1 LNLIV
6 TGATPACKNPAETIG
21 KQKKKNKPR
30 WGQPAGSTKKPNE
43 MNNEITTTQTGAVV
57 NSQPKKGLRGLLEG
71 EQFKN
76 AIAAA
81 LPKHLPAERFIRV
94 AITAMT
100 RTPKLADCDQ
110 ASFFNSLLT
119 LSQCGIEPDGRR
131 AYLIPYENRKRG
143 VTECQLIISY
153 MGLLELAMRTGEISN
168 VHADKIC
175 DNDIF
180 EYDRGQIGR
189 HQIDFRRPRG
199 SAYAYYAICRFKDG
213 TEKAEVM
220 TLEEVE
226 AIRNRSRAG
235 NSGPWVTDFDEMAKK
250 TAFRRLSKWLP
261 LSSEYRDALDKD
273 ADQLPSIQATIE
285 KPAAVK
291 PVFTRPP
298 RQTPVL
304 EQTLEL
310 ATEIEIPEEPAPAP
324 KPRASKEVVE
334 ESFAEIET
342 DTPQKQLAI
351 ALRDA
356 LVPEGGFMSALKN
369 KLPGAKKASTI
380 SELSDELASQALNK
394 FNSIIEE
401 IE

>member
-1 LNLIV
+1 
-6 TGATPACKNPAETIG
+6 
-21 KQKKKNKPR
+21 
-30 WGQPAGSTKKPNE
+30 
-43 MNNEITTTQTGAVV
+43 MNSEIQAQNGAVV
-57 NSQPKKGLRGLLEG
+57 NSQPKKGLRSLLEG

-76 AIAAA
+76 AITAA

-131 AYLIPYENRKRG
+131 AYLIPFENRKRG

-175 DNDIF
+175 ENDIF

-189 HQIDFRRPRG
+189 HQIDFKRPRG
-199 SAYAYYAICRFKDG
+199 RAYAYYALCRFKDG

-250 TAFRRLSKWLP
+250 TVFRRLSKWLP
-261 LSSEYRDALDKD
+261 ISSEYRDALDKD
-273 ADQLPSIQATIE
+273 ADQLPAIQGMVVE
-285 KPAAVK
+285 KPAQAK
-291 PVFTRPP
+291 PVFTRPAAP
-298 RQTPVL
+298 P
-304 EQTLEL
+304 
-310 ATEIEIPEEPAPAP
+310 PAPALELEMDDIPMDTAEASAAAAP
-324 KPRASKEVVE
+324 KNRAAKPATEDDLPAFE
-334 ESFAEIET
+334 P
-342 DTPQKQLAI
+342 DTPQKALSLA
-351 ALRDA
+351 LSDA
-356 LVPEGGFMSALKN
+356 SVSEADFMKALKR
-369 KLPGAKKASTI
+369 LVGSAVKKSTI
-380 SELSDELASQALNK
+380 SELSDEVAAQAITDIDYIIAN
-394 FNSIIEE
+394 IEE
-401 IE
+401 AK

>member
-1 LNLIV
+1 M
-6 TGATPACKNPAETIG
+6 
-21 KQKKKNKPR
+21 
-30 WGQPAGSTKKPNE
+30 S
-43 MNNEITTTQTGAVV
+43 NEITTTQSGAVV
-57 NSQPKKGLRGLLEG
+57 NQPPKKGLRGLLEG

-76 AIAAA
+76 AITAA
-81 LPKHLPAERFIRV
+81 LPKHLPADRFIRV

-153 MGLLELAMRTGEISN
+153 MGLLELAMRTGEVSN

-175 DNDIF
+175 ENDIF

-199 SAYAYYAICRFKDG
+199 NAYAYYALCRFKDG

-226 AIRNRSRAG
+226 AIRSRSRAG

-261 LSSEYRDALDKD
+261 ISSEYRDALDKD
-273 ADQLPSIQATIE
+273 ADQLPAMQATIE
-285 KPAAVK
+285 KPAAAK

-298 RQTPVL
+298 RPTPVL

-310 ATEIEIPEEPAPAP
+310 ETEIPEEPAPAP
-324 KPRASKEVVE
+324 KPRVSKEVVE
-334 ESFAEIET
+334 ESLLEVET
-342 DTPQKQLAI
+342 DTPQKQLAVAI
-351 ALRDA
+351 RDTA
-356 LVPEGGFMSALKN
+356 ISEADFMRTLKKIVPS
-369 KLPGAKKASTI
+369 AKKASTI
-380 SELSDELASQALNK
+380 SELSDELANHALNEI
-394 FNSIIEE
+394 NTIIEE